1 MTYDEDDDSDGGYES
16 DEDLDDE
23 YADVNY
29 DDEDNVTINCPY
41 CAAEI
46 YEDAEQCPH
55 CGQYISDEDAPREGK
70 PAWLIV
76 VILLCIAMMLL
87 GIIVEL

>member
-1 MTYDEDDDSDGGYES
+1 MTYDDEDDSYGGYES

-23 YADVNY
+23 YADVND
-29 DDEDNVTINCPY
+29 DDEDNVTISCPY
-41 CAAEI
+41 CGAEM
-46 YEDAEQCPH
+46 YDDAEQCPH
-55 CGQYISDEDAPREGK
+55 CGQYISSEDAPREGK

-87 GIIVEL
+87 GIIVGL